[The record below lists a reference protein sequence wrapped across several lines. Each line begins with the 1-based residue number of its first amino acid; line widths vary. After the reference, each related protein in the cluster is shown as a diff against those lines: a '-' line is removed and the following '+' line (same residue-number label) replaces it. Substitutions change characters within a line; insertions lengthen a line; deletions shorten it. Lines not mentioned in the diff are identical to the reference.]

1 MERGKSRVALAA
13 NGTTT
18 SEKFNGTTNH
28 IRDRKHLKSQGAFS
42 RQSNRFQY
50 SAQLS
55 PVGCEEQVPFP
66 TSQNQSKVVEPE
78 NTHTHTK

>member
-1 MERGKSRVALAA
+1 MEPEKSWVALAA

-42 RQSNRFQY
+42 RQSNRFKN

-55 PVGCEEQVPFP
+55 RV
-66 TSQNQSKVVEPE
+66 
-78 NTHTHTK
+78 